1 MLLFLLGF
9 LATTADAG
17 ASHRKAGSTGIGIGG
32 GTASAGISA
41 KHFMSDSMALQGVV
55 GTYGR
60 WQDGSGL
67 GLSVDYLLEQP
78 TFASAD
84 VVDLAW
90 NVGVG
95 AGLGI
100 GDSALGLGVSGVA
113 GLEFALAPIPL
124 DFVIEYRPTLGLSP
138 FLYLD
143 LVNFSGHL
151 RYFF

>member
-9 LATTADAG
+9 LATSAEAG
-17 ASHRKAGSTGIGIGG
+17 ASHRKAGSTGIGLGG

-60 WQDGSGL
+60 WNDGNGL
-67 GLSVDYLLEQP
+67 GLSADYLLEQP
-78 TFASAD
+78 VVASAD
-84 VVDLAW
+84 VVDIAW

-100 GDSALGLGVSGVA
+100 GDGVAIGVSGVA
-113 GLEFALAPIPL
+113 GLEFAIVPVPF
-124 DFVIEYRPTLGLSP
+124 DFVIEYRPT
-138 FLYLD
+138 FLLIPQPAFD
-143 LVNFSGHL
+143 LVTFSGHL